1 MLWVKY
7 RFDPGQ
13 KMLFIYQRS
22 VTRLEDLAIAETD
35 SGVKHAEEGLPVSQ
49 IQGISDFRLAYAVES
64 LYDPDDSK
72 QWQNNWDCGAES
84 VGVPFGLMLKMTIG
98 EGARSRSF
106 YMDLS
111 DWRSTVCK
119 PFWGAVIPEAVGWRQ
134 KTEDSGLMTAGG
146 FCHLS
151 STIRHP
157 SSSTGSVLVMVLW
170 ILVLVSFLA
179 GQYLAHNR
187 EKADISQNAW
197 TAFRQRQAVFS
208 IIQLYSTDAW
218 PIPDGT
224 GADGRWFR
232 LSPDDIALWVRVD
245 KESLRTNLNTASD
258 GEIKQ
263 KMALMMGDDFQRQA
277 DVVSDAVSDAVLDWR
292 DADNLKRMR
301 GAEEKDYEAKGL
313 SFRPANGPFNVMSEL
328 LLVSGVTS
336 DMFWGN
342 PLNSIESDL
351 SSYYDQAEKE
361 RIPRA
366 LSEGFTIYSGQSK
379 RISLLVPGNENGYLY
394 MNIIMSKESG
404 RLAVVD
410 SQQFL
415 GVAEQGFDRLIEL
428 ETEVR
433 GLEARG
439 KKRS

>member
-1 MLWVKY
+1 M
-7 RFDPGQ
+7 DISGC
-13 KMLFIYQRS
+13 RS
-22 VTRLEDLAIAETD
+22 
-35 SGVKHAEEGLPVSQ
+35 KVS
-49 IQGISDFRLAYAVES
+49 
-64 LYDPDDSK
+64 
-72 QWQNNWDCGAES
+72 
-84 VGVPFGLMLKMTIG
+84 
-98 EGARSRSF
+98 
-106 YMDLS
+106 
-111 DWRSTVCK
+111 K
-119 PFWGAVIPEAVGWRQ
+119 PFRGAVIQEAVGWRQ
-134 KTEDSGLMTAGG
+134 KTEDSNLMTAGG
-146 FCHLS
+146 FCHL
-151 STIRHP
+151 

-208 IIQLYSTDAW
+208 VIQLYSTDAW

-232 LSPDDIALWVRVD
+232 LSPDDTALWVRVD

-277 DVVSDAVSDAVLDWR
+277 DAVSDAVSDAVLDWR

-313 SFRPANGPFNVMSEL
+313 SYRPANGPFNVMSEL

-342 PLNSIESDL
+342 PLKSIESDL

-379 RISLLVPGNENGYLY
+379 RISMLVPGNETGYLY
-394 MNIIMSKESG
+394 MNVIMSKESG

-415 GVAEQGFDRLIEL
+415 GVAELGFDRLIEL